1 MTALEFIKFRPD
13 WMTKSFKRAELAFDS
28 DVLAMKAKESIKDY
42 KNDSDYNETLD
53 LLYDV
58 TMSCDKQKAIDWARY
73 YMKTAIVYGLDSQN
87 LDWKTK
93 FLAAHDLLEALTA

>member
-13 WMTKSFKRAELAFDS
+13 WMTKNFKRAERAFDS
-28 DVLAMKAKESIKDY
+28 DVLAMKAKESIKNY

-58 TMSCDKQKAIDWARY
+58 TMSCSKQEAIKWAEY

-93 FLAAHDLLEALTA
+93 FLASHDLLEALTA